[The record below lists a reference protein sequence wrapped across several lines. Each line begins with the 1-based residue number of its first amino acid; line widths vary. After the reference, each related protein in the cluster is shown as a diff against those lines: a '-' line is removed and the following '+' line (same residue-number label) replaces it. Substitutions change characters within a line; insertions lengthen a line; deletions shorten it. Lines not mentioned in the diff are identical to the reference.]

1 MKVDRRSFLA
11 FIIGGAA
18 GTALTPLPWKLTDD
32 LAIWSQNWP
41 WTPVPEKGEISYV
54 GISVKKA
61 GERVIK
67 IAGLQGHPVNE
78 GGLCILGSAGAQLL
92 YGPTR
97 IQTPIKKIN
106 GRWQKILW
114 EEAVTEIAAKL
125 KELRANGSAHTV
137 ACVAGSDRGTVPEL
151 LNRFPHRFG
160 TPMNWRYTLPR
171 VPGL

>member
-54 GISVKKA
+54 SSTCTLCPGGCGISVKKA

-125 KELRANGSAHTV
+125 KELLVRPIPWPVWPDPTGAPFRS
-137 ACVAGSDRGTVPEL
+137 
-151 LNRFPHRFG
+151 F
-160 TPMNWRYTLPR
+160 
-171 VPGL
+171 